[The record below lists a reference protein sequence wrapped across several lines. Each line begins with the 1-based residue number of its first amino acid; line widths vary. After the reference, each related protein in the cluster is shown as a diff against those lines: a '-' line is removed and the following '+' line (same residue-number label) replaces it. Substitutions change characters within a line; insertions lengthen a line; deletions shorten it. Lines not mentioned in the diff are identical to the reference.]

1 MIDHGMLIEAV
12 LQANRKIFAMS
23 DGSWLSDIA
32 GEGYLVASIADLI
45 RSEWQLPVRL
55 EMPYSKVGVAT
66 LGKARADICINP
78 PNEAAGSKSVI
89 IEVKRTWG
97 KWGEDLKRIDVAR
110 NSDHIAQTAFVGFLA
125 EKGDGVSAKQ
135 KQLLAELEKEPAES
149 DGWVR
154 RASTCGPMPY
164 LGSWDKWGLT
174 EQKWNYG
181 VLVVSYIRIDHT
193 S

>member
-55 EMPYSKVGVAT
+55 EMPYSEVGVTT
-66 LGKARADICINP
+66 LRKGRADICINP
-78 PNEAAGSKSVI
+78 PTEAAGSKSII

-97 KWGEDLKRIDVAR
+97 KWEEDLKRIDVAR
-110 NSDHIAQTAFVGFLA
+110 NSDRISQTAFVGFLA
-125 EKGDGVSAKQ
+125 DKGDGVSNKQ
-135 KQLLAELEKEPAES
+135 DQLLQSLEEEPS
-149 DGWVR
+149 KKDCWVR
-154 RASTCGPMPY
+154 RISKCGPMPY
-164 LGSWDKWGLT
+164 LGSWAKWGPT
-174 EQKWNYG
+174 EQKWSYG
-181 VLVVSYIRIDHT
+181 VLVVSYIRIRPH
-193 S
+193 